1 MAPARPYTA
10 VVSALALLDEL
21 QRLHEARPP
30 VRDRMTTT
38 FFLVAILHAILILGV
53 TFSSARPSGGTGAPT
68 LEVLVVQDPVSEEQL
83 NRNADYLAQVNQRG
97 SGTSPDARGA
107 ESPRSAA
114 SAAEQ
119 AGAPDSAH
127 AADGRT
133 GASDGDHDLVSTRAD
148 AKNRWWFAPGAS
160 SAPQGSPLVLQPLT
174 LEASGADEGDEL
186 RLKGKA
192 QKELLVT
199 ANTRES
205 SVAVY
210 LDGWRRKVERIGTMN
225 YPMDVIRRG
234 RMSGNPV
241 LEVQILGD
249 GTLGQ
254 AIVRRSS
261 GFPELDQAAVAI
273 LKLAAPYEPF
283 PPRLAKNHDALRLV
297 YEWQFLGGAIEDG
310 SVRMPADTK

>member
-1 MAPARPYTA
+1 VNATVATP
-10 VVSALALLDEL
+10 LLDEL
-21 QRLHEARPP
+21 ERLREGRPP

-38 FFLVAILHAILILGV
+38 LFLVAILHAILILGV
-53 TFSSARPSGGTGAPT
+53 TFGGPHAPAGTGAPS
-68 LEVLVVQDPVSEEQL
+68 LEVLVVQDPVAEDRVNEH
-83 NRNADYLAQVNQRG
+83 ADYLAQVNQRG
-97 SGTSPDARGA
+97 AGTSPAAHGA
-107 ESPRSAA
+107 VTPKSAA
-114 SAAEQ
+114 AGGDADPAA
-119 AGAPDSAH
+119 ASG
-127 AADGRT
+127 AADGT
-133 GASDGDHDLVSTRAD
+133 GRAEATPGDGDLVATRTPQAY
-148 AKNRWWFAPGAS
+148 RRWFAPAAS
-160 SAPQGSPLVLQPLT
+160 PAEAPRSPLVLQPLS
-174 LEASGADEGDEL
+174 LDASGADEGDAL

-192 QKELLVT
+192 QHELLVT

-210 LDGWRRKVERIGTMN
+210 LDAWRRKIERIGTLN

-234 RMSGNPV
+234 RMTGNPV

-273 LKLAAPYEPF
+273 LKMAAPYEPF
-283 PPRLAKNHDALRLV
+283 PARLARQHDALRLV
-297 YEWQFLGGAIEDG
+297 YEWQFLGGELEDG

>member
-1 MAPARPYTA
+1 M
-10 VVSALALLDEL
+10 SALALLDEL

-38 FFLVAILHAILILGV
+38 LFLVAILHAILILGV
-53 TFSSARPSGGTGAPT
+53 TFSAARAPGGTGAPT
-68 LEVLVVQDPVSEEQL
+68 LEVLVVQDPVAEDQV
-83 NRNADYLAQVNQRG
+83 NRTADYLAQVNQRG

-114 SAAEQ
+114 SAAERD
-119 AGAPDSAH
+119 GAPD
-127 AADGRT
+127 AAGGTGRT
-133 GASDGDHDLVSTRAD
+133 GAAEGEHDLVATRTES
-148 AKNRWWFAPGAS
+148 KELWRFAPGS
-160 SAPQGSPLVLQPLT
+160 SAAPAGSPLVLQPLS

-297 YEWQFLGGAIEDG
+297 YEWQFLGGEVEDG